1 MDRNWIKWAIAYH
14 GINSKNKSDIIKK
27 LLKYIVI
34 KKDLK
39 KAISKIKEKSN
50 DKRNWGKVGKGI
62 FLTPNIRI
70 AEQYTDIIS
79 FNKKKYKV
87 LLMARVYIKGIRE
100 PENSQFWVLDDKNF
114 LEINNKDKL
123 ISLLLFLL
131 FLLFFFLLKFFSIS
145 SNSFLDIIPPLYNLC
160 FEQLFS
166 DFLFNALYI
175 IVIYVK

>member
-1 MDRNWIKWAIAYH
+1 MLEKYDEGNNDWLTNNSISSKWAIAYH

-27 LLKYIVI
+27 LLKYIII

-39 KAISKIKEKSN
+39 KAISEIKKTSN

-100 PENSQFWVLDDKNF
+100 PENSQFWVLDDKNIRIYRILF
-114 LEINNKDKL
+114 KEI
-123 ISLLLFLL
+123 I
-131 FLLFFFLLKFFSIS
+131 
-145 SNSFLDIIPPLYNLC
+145 
-160 FEQLFS
+160 
-166 DFLFNALYI
+166 
-175 IVIYVK
+175 